1 MMRQAAGKLGIEEGE
16 AIEARA
22 SVFERILRATRA
34 MPWNLSVVNRISID
48 IHQARFLVG
57 PVLKLGFLW
66 FFLRVP

>member
-1 MMRQAAGKLGIEEGE
+1 MRG
-16 AIEARA
+16 A

-34 MPWNLSVVNRISID
+34 IPWNLSVVNRISID

-66 FFLRVP
+66 FFPKGAIIARCQRGNGLCG